1 MYRLKRTQIFLLLLV
16 FSFATTAIGQILPL
30 SKNTEVSILTCGTGS
45 EIYSLF
51 GHTAIRIKDTE
62 NQIDEVYNYGTFDFS
77 TPNFYLKFVKGD
89 LQYLETSCTFEEFFQ
104 EYLYEKR
111 SVEEQVLNISTKQKQ
126 ALFDY
131 LNASLQSEERFYTY
145 KFIDKNCTTMV
156 INVINKILGKEIIV
170 KTSRSEKT
178 YREILFPYFDG
189 LFFEQLG
196 TSIIFGTK
204 VDSKGEQLFLP
215 SELQE
220 SIKTLSYN
228 NQPLCKENRKI
239 LEFNS
244 QQAPFSWWNNY
255 YAFSLLFVLVLIAN
269 KNTLYKTYFIV
280 LGMLGLFF
288 IFAGFYS
295 LHKELANNYNIL
307 LFNPILFLVVY
318 FQIKNNR
325 KGVLYTSLLS
335 ILCLISYVFILFDK
349 AYLVIVLPLIITSAV
364 GLAKLALK
372 NKN

>member
-51 GHTAIRIKDTE
+51 GHTAIRIKDNK

-178 YREILFPYFDG
+178 YREILFPYFEG

-280 LGMLGLFF
+280 LGMLGLVF